1 MVSFCPILMF
11 AGAIP
16 VIVGVTSLV
25 LAIADTLTLSA
36 ATQATTTAIKG
47 RRLSIEDPTSVYI
60 GRSPAE
66 LERQAC
72 MLDVSHADSA
82 LRH

>member
-1 MVSFCPILMF
+1 MF
-11 AGAIP
+11 AGEIP
-16 VIVGVTSLV
+16 VIVGVTTLV

-36 ATQATTTAIKG
+36 ATQATTTAVKG

-66 LERQAC
+66 LERRAC
-72 MLDVSHADSA
+72 IFDVGHAYSA
-82 LRH
+82 LRL